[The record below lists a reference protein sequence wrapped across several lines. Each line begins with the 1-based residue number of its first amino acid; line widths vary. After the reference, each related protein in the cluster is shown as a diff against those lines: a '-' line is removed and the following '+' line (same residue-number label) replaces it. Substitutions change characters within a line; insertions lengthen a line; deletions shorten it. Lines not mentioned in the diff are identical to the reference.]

1 MIHFN
6 SVPFYDI
13 RLFPPTDDRGRR
25 IFKVDFAS
33 GGEERFLN
41 DDARRWTIVG
51 PSLDHLG

>member
-13 RLFPPTDDRGRR
+13 RLFPPSDDRGRR